1 MTTAQMHDL
10 EDCSDMAT
18 AVDTKPKE
26 DLLPKQSSAM
36 TVSTTPTITSDPNT
50 DDLEQKE
57 DDSMVDDNED
67 ADFEDCELDDDGW
80 GDAEELVFDEQKTME
95 IPDSDTLDREM
106 ESQRLDRHRAQQR
119 LEAFWKCGG
128 CQFLFRFSIHSLSTK
143 CSFMIQ
149 PLSNV
154 IFVQESSVE
163 NVVYDVPYFADR

>member
-1 MTTAQMHDL
+1 MG

-95 IPDSDTLDREM
+95 IPDSDTN
-106 ESQRLDRHRAQQR
+106 SWVNA
-119 LEAFWKCGG
+119 AGTNPSSINP
-128 CQFLFRFSIHSLSTK
+128 FL
-143 CSFMIQ
+143 
-149 PLSNV
+149 
-154 IFVQESSVE
+154 
-163 NVVYDVPYFADR
+163 